1 MREYLKKAVI
11 LILTW
16 EARVILKKYKPKIVA
31 VTGSVGKTS
40 TKDAIAKVLERKFSV
55 RKSEKSYNSE
65 LGVPLTIIGAESG
78 WNSIQKWFEVIWR
91 GLNVI
96 LWRGAYPEILVLEV
110 GADRPGDIK
119 KIRQLITPDVAV
131 LTALAE
137 TPVHVEFFDGS
148 EQVFEEK
155 SELVKNLRREAHV
168 VLNFDDDRIMSMSA
182 EGGSASGGK
191 MLEKTS
197 AKILTYGMSE
207 GSDFGARDYEIFY
220 RKDNKKT
227 IPEGIEFKARY
238 GKNELPVKIINTFG
252 AHHIYPALAAIAV
265 GSVFGIKF
273 EDAVEALS
281 LYSPPPGRL
290 KLIEGLKDTLIL
302 DDTYNSSPKALRAA
316 LDVLNEIDAK
326 RKITILGDMLEL
338 GKHTITAHRDLG
350 RAAAV
355 VADILV
361 TVGVRAKFFMEGA
374 IKEGFKKKTIYTFG
388 SSEEAAKELGK
399 LIQPG
404 DLILVKGSQS
414 IRMEKI
420 VEALMAHP
428 EKKEE
433 LLCRQD
439 EAWQNR

>member
-1 MREYLKKAVI
+1 MREYLKKAVV

-16 EARVILKKYKPKIVA
+16 EARAILKKYKPKIVA

-40 TKDAIAKVLERKFSV
+40 TKDAIAKVLERKFNI
-55 RKSEKSYNSE
+55 RKSEKSFNSE
-65 LGVPLTIIGAESG
+65 FGVPLTIIGAGSG
-78 WNSIQKWFEVIWR
+78 WNLARKWFEVIGK
-91 GLNVI
+91 GLQMI
-96 LWRGAYPEILVLEV
+96 LRREAYPEILVLEV

-119 KIRQLITPDVAV
+119 KIRELITPDVAI

-137 TPVHVEFFDGS
+137 TPVHVEFFAS
-148 EQVFEEK
+148 PEQVFEEK
-155 SELVKNLRREAHV
+155 SELVKNLGPEANAI
-168 VLNFDDDRIMSMSA
+168 LNFDDTEIMEMR
-182 EGGSASGGK
+182 
-191 MLEKTS
+191 EKTG
-197 AKILTYGMSE
+197 AKITTYGMSE
-207 GSDFGARDYEIFY
+207 GAEVQAHDYEIFY
-220 RKDNKKT
+220 RRAEGKT
-227 IPEGIEFKARY
+227 IPEGISFRVKS
-238 GKNELPVKIINTFG
+238 GKDDLPVKILGAFG
-252 AHHIYPALAAIAV
+252 QHHVYPALAAIAA
-265 GSVFGIKF
+265 GAVFAIKL
-273 EDAVEALS
+273 EDAVSALS

-290 KLIEGLKDTLIL
+290 KLIEGLKETLIL

-326 RKITILGDMLEL
+326 RKIAVLGDMLEL

-355 VADILV
+355 VANILV
-361 TVGVRAKFFMEGA
+361 TVGVRAKFFVEGA

-388 SSEEAAKELGK
+388 ASKEAAKALEK

-404 DLILVKGSQS
+404 DLILIKGSQS

-428 EKKEE
+428 EQKKE

-439 EAWQNR
+439 SEWQNR